1 MDNEDSI
8 TKLLRLKR
16 YEQPPEEYF
25 QNFLAEFQARQRS
38 EVIHRP
44 LLQIAWDRFSS
55 MFVMPPVPRMVMA
68 SSFAAALF
76 AAVFVL
82 SWADDDDTQT
92 SLTLASSGAVRLDS
106 GVRPAPA
113 KTGSTVQY
121 VLPARPVSYA
131 SARSF

>member
-25 QNFLAEFQARQRS
+25 ESFLAEFQARQRA

-44 LLQIAWDRFSS
+44 LLQIAWDRFCS
-55 MFVMPPVPRMVMA
+55 MFVMPPVPKLVMA
-68 SSFAAALF
+68 TSFAAAVF
-76 AAVFVL
+76 AAVFVMN
-82 SWADDDDTQT
+82 WADDNTP
-92 SLTLASSGAVRLDS
+92 SNLTLASSGAVQLDS
-106 GVRPAPA
+106 KARPA
-113 KTGSTVQY
+113 KGKNGSAVQY

>member
-1 MDNEDSI
+1 MDNADSI

-25 QNFLAEFQARQRS
+25 QNFLDEFQTRQRS

-55 MFVMPPVPRMVMA
+55 IFAMPPVPKLVMA
-68 SSFAAALF
+68 TSFAAAVF
-76 AAVFVL
+76 AAVFVMN
-82 SWADDDDTQT
+82 WADDDTP
-92 SLTLASSGAVRLDS
+92 SNLTLASSGAVQLGS
-106 GVRPAPA
+106 KARPAQV
-113 KTGSTVQY
+113 KNGSAVQY

>member
-16 YEQPPEEYF
+16 YEQPSEEYF
-25 QNFLAEFQARQRS
+25 QNFLAEFQTRQRS

-55 MFVMPPVPRMVMA
+55 IFILPSVPKLVMA
-68 SSFAAALF
+68 TSFATAVFAAAF
-76 AAVFVL
+76 IMN
-82 SWADDDDTQT
+82 WADDDTP
-92 SLTLASSGAVRLDS
+92 SNLTLASSGAVQLDS
-106 GVRPAPA
+106 KARPAQA
-113 KTGSTVQY
+113 KNGSAVQY

>member
-1 MDNEDSI
+1 MDKADSI

-25 QNFLAEFQARQRS
+25 QNFLAEFQTRQRS

-44 LLQIAWDRFSS
+44 LLQIARDRFCS
-55 MFVMPPVPRMVMA
+55 MFVMPPVSKLVMA
-68 SSFAAALF
+68 TSFAAAVF
-76 AAVFVL
+76 AAVLVMNW
-82 SWADDDDTQT
+82 SDDDTP
-92 SLTLASSGAVRLDS
+92 SNLTLASSGAVQLGS
-106 GVRPAPA
+106 KARPAQV
-113 KTGSTVQY
+113 KNGSAVQY

>member
-55 MFVMPPVPRMVMA
+55 MFVMPPVPRMVMT
-68 SSFAAALF
+68 SSFAAAML
-76 AAVFVL
+76 AAVFVFN
-82 SWADDDDTQT
+82 WADDD
-92 SLTLASSGAVRLDS
+92 SPSALALDSSGASGWNSAVRT
-106 GVRPAPA
+106 APG
-113 KTGSTVQY
+113 KTSPSVQY

>member
-25 QNFLAEFQARQRS
+25 QNFLAEFQTRQRS

-44 LLQIAWDRFSS
+44 LIHIVWDRFSS
-55 MFVMPPVPRMVMA
+55 LFVMPQIPRLAMA
-68 SSFAAALF
+68 SSVL
-76 AAVFVL
+76 AAVFTTAFIL
-82 SWADDDDTQT
+82 NWSDDVEPS
-92 SLTLASSGAVRLDS
+92 SLTLTSSGAVQLDS
-106 GVRPAPA
+106 KNQTSPSKV
-113 KTGSTVQY
+113 GSTVHY
-121 VLPARPVSYA
+121 VLPASPVSYA

>member
-16 YEQPPEEYF
+16 YEQPSEEYF

-55 MFVMPPVPRMVMA
+55 MFTMPPVPKLVMTT
-68 SSFAAALF
+68 SFAAAVF
-76 AAVFVL
+76 AAVFVMN
-82 SWADDDDTQT
+82 WASDDTP
-92 SLTLASSGAVRLDS
+92 SNLTLASSGTEQRDS
-106 GVRPAPA
+106 KARPAQV
-113 KTGSTVQY
+113 KNGSAVQY

>member
-44 LLQIAWDRFSS
+44 LFRIAWDRFSS
-55 MFVMPPVPRMVMA
+55 MFVLPPVPRLVMA
-68 SSFAAALF
+68 TSFAAAVF
-76 AAVFVL
+76 AAVFVMN
-82 SWADDDDTQT
+82 WADDETP
-92 SLTLASSGAVRLDS
+92 SNLTLASSGAVQLES
-106 GVRPAPA
+106 KVHPAGI
-113 KTGSTVQY
+113 KKGSAVQY
-121 VLPARPVSYA
+121 VLPARPVSYV

>member
-25 QNFLAEFQARQRS
+25 QNFLAEFQTRQRS

-44 LLQIAWDRFSS
+44 LIHIVWDRFSS
-55 MFVMPPVPRMVMA
+55 LFVMPPIPRLAMA
-68 SSFAAALF
+68 SSVL
-76 AAVFVL
+76 AAVLTAAFIL
-82 SWADDDDTQT
+82 NWSDDVEPS
-92 SLTLASSGAVRLDS
+92 SLTLTSSGAVQLDS
-106 GVRPAPA
+106 KKQTSPSKV
-113 KTGSTVQY
+113 GSTVHY
-121 VLPARPVSYA
+121 VLPASPVSYA

>member
-16 YEQPPEEYF
+16 YEQPPDDYF

-55 MFVMPPVPRMVMA
+55 IFVLPKVPKLVMA
-68 SSFAAALF
+68 SSFAAAVF
-76 AAVFVL
+76 AAVFVMN
-82 SWADDDDTQT
+82 WADDNTP
-92 SLTLASSGAVRLDS
+92 SNFTLASSGAGQLTS
-106 GVRPAPA
+106 KVRPAQNKKSSA
-113 KTGSTVQY
+113 VQY
-121 VLPARPVSYA
+121 VLPARPVSYV

>member
-25 QNFLAEFQARQRS
+25 QNFLAEFQTRQRS

-44 LLQIAWDRFSS
+44 LIHIAWDRFSS
-55 MFVMPPVPRMVMA
+55 LFVMPPIPRLAMA
-68 SSFAAALF
+68 SSVL
-76 AAVFVL
+76 AAVLTAAFIL
-82 SWADDDDTQT
+82 NWSDDVEPS
-92 SLTLASSGAVRLDS
+92 SLTLTSSGAVQLDS
-106 GVRPAPA
+106 KKQTSPSKV
-113 KTGSTVQY
+113 GSTVHY
-121 VLPARPVSYA
+121 VLPASPVSYA

>member
-44 LLQIAWDRFSS
+44 LFKIAWDRFSS
-55 MFVMPPVPRMVMA
+55 MFVLPPVPKLVMA
-68 SSFAAALF
+68 TSFAAAVF
-76 AAVFVL
+76 AAVFVMN
-82 SWADDDDTQT
+82 WADDDTP
-92 SLTLASSGAVRLDS
+92 SNLTLASSGAAQPTS
-106 GVRPAPA
+106 KMRPAQG
-113 KTGSTVQY
+113 KNGSAVQY
-121 VLPARPVSYA
+121 VLPARPVSYV

>member
-16 YEQPPEEYF
+16 YEQPSEEYF

-55 MFVMPPVPRMVMA
+55 MFTMPPVPKLVMTT
-68 SSFAAALF
+68 SFAAAVF
-76 AAVFVL
+76 AAVFVMN
-82 SWADDDDTQT
+82 WASDDTP
-92 SLTLASSGAVRLDS
+92 SNLTLASSGTEQRDS
-106 GVRPAPA
+106 KARPAQI
-113 KTGSTVQY
+113 KNGSAVQY

>member
-16 YEQPPEEYF
+16 YEQPSEEYF
-25 QNFLAEFQARQRS
+25 ENFLAEFQARQRA

-44 LLQIAWDRFSS
+44 LLHIAWDRVCS
-55 MFVMPPVPRMVMA
+55 MFVMPPVPKLVMV
-68 SSFAAALF
+68 SSFAAAVF
-76 AAVFVL
+76 AAVFVMN
-82 SWADDDDTQT
+82 WADDDTP
-92 SLTLASSGAVRLDS
+92 SNLTLASSG
-106 GVRPAPA
+106 GVQVAAKARPANG
-113 KTGSTVQY
+113 KNGSAVQY

>member
-16 YEQPPEEYF
+16 YEQPPEDYF

-44 LLQIAWDRFSS
+44 LLRIAWDRFSS
-55 MFVMPPVPRMVMA
+55 VFVMPPVPRMVMA
-68 SSFAAALF
+68 SSFAAAVF
-76 AAVFVL
+76 AAVFVM
-82 SWADDDDTQT
+82 SWADDDTP
-92 SLTLASSGAVRLDS
+92 SNLTLTSSGAVHLDS
-106 GVRPAPA
+106 QVQLTKR
-113 KTGSTVQY
+113 KKGSSVQY
-121 VLPARPVSYA
+121 VLPARPVSYV

>member
-16 YEQPPEEYF
+16 YEQPPEDYF

-44 LLQIAWDRFSS
+44 LLRIAWDRFSS
-55 MFVMPPVPRMVMA
+55 VFVMPPVPRLVMA
-68 SSFAAALF
+68 SSFAAAVF
-76 AAVFVL
+76 AAVFVMN
-82 SWADDDDTQT
+82 WADDDTP
-92 SLTLASSGAVRLDS
+92 SNLTLTSSGAVQLDS
-106 GVRPAPA
+106 QVQPTKR
-113 KTGSTVQY
+113 KKGSSVQY
-121 VLPARPVSYA
+121 VLPARPVSYV

>member
-25 QNFLAEFQARQRS
+25 QNFLAEFQTRQRS

-44 LLQIAWDRFSS
+44 LMHIVWDRFSS
-55 MFVMPPVPRMVMA
+55 LFVMPPIPRLAMA
-68 SSFAAALF
+68 SSVL
-76 AAVFVL
+76 AAVFTTAFIL
-82 SWADDDDTQT
+82 NWSDDVEPS
-92 SLTLASSGAVRLDS
+92 SLTLTSSGAVQLDS
-106 GVRPAPA
+106 KNQTSPSKV
-113 KTGSTVQY
+113 GSTVQY
-121 VLPARPVSYA
+121 VLPASPVSYA

>member
-25 QNFLAEFQARQRS
+25 QNFLAEFQTRQRS

-44 LLQIAWDRFSS
+44 LIHIVWDRFSS
-55 MFVMPPVPRMVMA
+55 LFVMPPIPRLAMA
-68 SSFAAALF
+68 SSVL
-76 AAVFVL
+76 AAVFTAAFIL
-82 SWADDDDTQT
+82 NWSDDAEPS
-92 SLTLASSGAVRLDS
+92 SLTLTSSGAVQLDS
-106 GVRPAPA
+106 KNQTTPSKV
-113 KTGSTVQY
+113 GSTVHY
-121 VLPARPVSYA
+121 VLPASPVSYA

>member
-1 MDNEDSI
+1 MDNADSI

-25 QNFLAEFQARQRS
+25 QNFLAEFQTRQRS

-44 LLQIAWDRFSS
+44 LLQIARDRFCS
-55 MFVMPPVPRMVMA
+55 MFVMPPVPKLVMGT
-68 SSFAAALF
+68 SFAAAVF
-76 AAVFVL
+76 AAVFVMNW
-82 SWADDDDTQT
+82 SDDDAP
-92 SLTLASSGAVRLDS
+92 SNLTLASSGAVRLDS
-106 GVRPAPA
+106 KAHPAQV
-113 KTGSTVQY
+113 KNGSAVQY

>member
-25 QNFLAEFQARQRS
+25 QNFLAEFQTRQRS

-44 LLQIAWDRFSS
+44 LLQIAWDRFCS
-55 MFVMPPVPRMVMA
+55 MFVMPPVPKLVMA
-68 SSFAAALF
+68 SSLAAAVF
-76 AAVFVL
+76 AAVFVMNW
-82 SWADDDDTQT
+82 SDDDTP
-92 SLTLASSGAVRLDS
+92 SNLTLASSGAVQRDS
-106 GVRPAPA
+106 KARRVQG
-113 KTGSTVQY
+113 KNGSAVQY

>member
-25 QNFLAEFQARQRS
+25 QNFLAEFQTRQRS

-44 LLQIAWDRFSS
+44 LIHIVWDRFSS
-55 MFVMPPVPRMVMA
+55 LFVMPPIPRLAMA
-68 SSFAAALF
+68 SSVV
-76 AAVFVL
+76 AAVFTAAFIL
-82 SWADDDDTQT
+82 NWSDDAEPS
-92 SLTLASSGAVRLDS
+92 SLTLTSSGVVQLDS
-106 GVRPAPA
+106 KNQTSPSKVV
-113 KTGSTVQY
+113 SSVHY
-121 VLPARPVSYA
+121 VLPASPVSYA

>member
-16 YEQPPEEYF
+16 YEQPSEEYF
-25 QNFLAEFQARQRS
+25 QSFLAEFQARQRS

-44 LLQIAWDRFSS
+44 LLHIAWDRFCS
-55 MFVMPPVPRMVMA
+55 MFVMPPVPRLAMA
-68 SSFAAALF
+68 SSFAAAVF

-82 SWADDDDTQT
+82 TWADDDTPP
-92 SLTLASSGAVRLDS
+92 SPTLASSGAVQRDS
-106 GVRPAPA
+106 KARPAQGKNSSA
-113 KTGSTVQY
+113 VQY

>member
-25 QNFLAEFQARQRS
+25 QSFLAEFQTRQRS

-55 MFVMPPVPRMVMA
+55 MFVMPPVPKLVMA
-68 SSFAAALF
+68 SSFAAAVF

-82 SWADDDDTQT
+82 NWADDGT
-92 SLTLASSGAVRLDS
+92 SNATFATASGAAKWDS
-106 GVRPAPA
+106 KARSAQGQKSPA
-113 KTGSTVQY
+113 VQY

>member
-16 YEQPPEEYF
+16 YEQPPEDYF

-44 LLQIAWDRFSS
+44 LLRIAWDRFSS
-55 MFVMPPVPRMVMA
+55 MFVMPPVPRFVMA
-68 SSFAAALF
+68 SSFAAAVF
-76 AAVFVL
+76 AAVFVMT
-82 SWADDDDTQT
+82 WADDDTP
-92 SLTLASSGAVRLDS
+92 SNLTLTSSGAVQLDS
-106 GVRPAPA
+106 KVQPTQR
-113 KTGSTVQY
+113 KKGSSVQY
-121 VLPARPVSYA
+121 VLPARPVSYV

>member
-1 MDNEDSI
+1 MENEDSI

-44 LLQIAWDRFSS
+44 LWQIAWDRFSS
-55 MFVMPPVPRMVMA
+55 MFVMPPVPKLVMA
-68 SSFAAALF
+68 TSFAAAIF
-76 AAVFVL
+76 AAVFVMDW
-82 SWADDDDTQT
+82 SDNNDSPST
-92 SLTLASSGAVRLDS
+92 LTLASTGAVKLDAKA
-106 GVRPAPA
+106 RPTKS
-113 KTGSTVQY
+113 KTGRSVQY

-131 SARSF
+131 SARGF

>member
-25 QNFLAEFQARQRS
+25 QNFLAEFQTRQRS

-44 LLQIAWDRFSS
+44 LIHIAWDRFSS
-55 MFVMPPVPRMVMA
+55 LFVMPPIPRLAMA
-68 SSFAAALF
+68 SSVL
-76 AAVFVL
+76 AAVFTAAFIL
-82 SWADDDDTQT
+82 NCSDDAEPS
-92 SLTLASSGAVRLDS
+92 SLTLTSSGAVQLDS
-106 GVRPAPA
+106 KNQITPSKV
-113 KTGSTVQY
+113 GSTVHY
-121 VLPARPVSYA
+121 VLPASPVSYA

>member
-8 TKLLRLKR
+8 TKLFRLKS
-16 YEQPPEEYF
+16 YEQPSEEYF
-25 QNFLAEFQARQRS
+25 QNFLAEFQTRQRS

-55 MFVMPPVPRMVMA
+55 IFTIPSVPKLVMA
-68 SSFAAALF
+68 TSFATAVFAAAF
-76 AAVFVL
+76 IMN
-82 SWADDDDTQT
+82 WADDNTP
-92 SLTLASSGAVRLDS
+92 SNLTLASSGAVQLDS
-106 GVRPAPA
+106 KARPAQG
-113 KTGSTVQY
+113 KNGSAVQY

>member
-16 YEQPPEEYF
+16 YEQPSEEYF
-25 QNFLAEFQARQRS
+25 QNFLAEFQTRQRS

-55 MFVMPPVPRMVMA
+55 IFAMPPVPKLVMA
-68 SSFAAALF
+68 TSFAAAVF
-76 AAVFVL
+76 AAVFVMN
-82 SWADDDDTQT
+82 WADDDTP
-92 SLTLASSGAVRLDS
+92 SNLTLASSGAVQLGS
-106 GVRPAPA
+106 KARPAQV
-113 KTGSTVQY
+113 KNGSAVQY

>member
-16 YEQPPEEYF
+16 YEQPPEDYF

-44 LLQIAWDRFSS
+44 LLRIAWDRFSS
-55 MFVMPPVPRMVMA
+55 VFVMPPVPRMVMA
-68 SSFAAALF
+68 SSFAAAVI
-76 AAVFVL
+76 AAVFVMT
-82 SWADDDDTQT
+82 WADDDTP
-92 SLTLASSGAVRLDS
+92 SNLTLTSSGAVQLDS
-106 GVRPAPA
+106 QVQPTKR
-113 KTGSTVQY
+113 KKGSSVQY
-121 VLPARPVSYA
+121 VLPARPVSYV

>member
-25 QNFLAEFQARQRS
+25 QNFLAEFQTRQRS

-44 LLQIAWDRFSS
+44 LIHIVWDRFSS
-55 MFVMPPVPRMVMA
+55 LFVMPQIPRLAMA
-68 SSFAAALF
+68 SSVL
-76 AAVFVL
+76 AAVFTTAFIL
-82 SWADDDDTQT
+82 NWSDDVEPS
-92 SLTLASSGAVRLDS
+92 SLTLTSSGAVQLDS
-106 GVRPAPA
+106 KNQTSPS
-113 KTGSTVQY
+113 KIGSTVHY
-121 VLPARPVSYA
+121 VLPASPVSYA